1 MTTASTADGTQ
12 NGRSPT
18 ARSAC
23 ERVGGWCVL
32 LLLALYAAGLTQ
44 RLTAPWSGMHD
55 WNGAFYSQL
64 SRNLLR
70 YPFDVHHGM
79 GVLAVGADVP
89 PVGERDRY
97 AHHPPGLVWLIAGT
111 FRLFGESE
119 ATARVVPIA
128 ASLASLWMLIGL
140 AARRAGRERAL
151 CAGLVFALMPMN
163 VYFGR
168 MVNHEAVCLCLM
180 LAAVR
185 AWQAAGPGR
194 PAATRAFA
202 LTGWGAAIVA
212 LIWTDWIGVL
222 FAGLFC
228 GWATLRR
235 RRPGLTGT
243 RLASA
248 WGVSIGAAAGM
259 VCYLVYAG
267 LDGNWEKLW
276 SIFVSRRESE
286 ITPPHSVAWEHVLG
300 NVSGPV
306 LAMAAL
312 GAAWSIASRS
322 LRQKTLR
329 DGQDHPAVEA
339 HGGLGVIALTGL
351 IWVVLFWRLFK
362 IHNYWMYYLGPWVAL
377 SAGSALAGIRFTMLA
392 RAPALAAVLFYTL
405 VVIMGGAALCGAQRY
420 FARTFLPENTITA
433 WREINRLARP
443 DERVILQWDPI
454 QFDRYGSSAFRTIVP
469 PQLAFYMDRAFDV
482 QADAARAVALGAAA
496 NALFVVP
503 QQAVLSNPESFK
515 AIGSLPATPAGDLL
529 LIRLGGKAGEAPQ
542 GGNAP

>member
-1 MTTASTADGTQ
+1 MLY
-12 NGRSPT
+12 
-18 ARSAC
+18 AC
-23 ERVGGWCVL
+23 DRVGGWCVL

-44 RLTAPWSGMHD
+44 RLTVPWSGMHD

-89 PVGERDRY
+89 PVEERGLY
-97 AHHPPGLVWLIAGT
+97 AHHPPGLVWLIAGA

-119 ATARVVPIA
+119 ATARVVPII
-128 ASLASLWMLIGL
+128 ASLAGLWMLIVL
-140 AARRAGRERAL
+140 TARRGGRELAL

-180 LAAVR
+180 LAAVF
-185 AWQAAGPGR
+185 AWQAAAPGR
-194 PAATRAFA
+194 TAKTSAFA
-202 LTGWGAAIVA
+202 LTGWGAAIA
-212 LIWTDWIGVL
+212 AIIWIDWIGVL

-235 RRPGLTGT
+235 RRLGLTGG
-243 RLASA
+243 RLVYA
-248 WGVSIGAAAGM
+248 WGLSIGAAAGM

-267 LDGNWEKLW
+267 LDGSWEKLW

-300 NVSGPV
+300 NVSWPV
-306 LAMAAL
+306 LAMAVL

-322 LRQKTLR
+322 LRQETLR
-329 DGQDHPAVEA
+329 NGQNHPAVEA
-339 HGGLGVIALTGL
+339 DEGLGVIALTGL

-377 SAGSALAGIRFTMLA
+377 SAASALAGIRFRVFA
-392 RAPALAAVLFYTL
+392 RAPALAPVLFYTL
-405 VVIMGGAALCGAQRY
+405 VVIMGGAALYGAQRY
-420 FARTFLPENTITA
+420 FARSFLPENTIAA
-433 WREINRLARP
+433 WQEINRLARP

-469 PQLAFYMDRAFDV
+469 PQLAYYMDRAFDV
-482 QADAARAVALGAAA
+482 QADAAHAVALGAAA

-503 QQAVLSNPESFK
+503 QQAVLTNPEPFR
-515 AIGSLPATPAGDLL
+515 AVGTLPATPAGDLL
-529 LIRLGGKAGEAPQ
+529 LIRLGGKAVEAPR
-542 GGNAP
+542 GSHAP